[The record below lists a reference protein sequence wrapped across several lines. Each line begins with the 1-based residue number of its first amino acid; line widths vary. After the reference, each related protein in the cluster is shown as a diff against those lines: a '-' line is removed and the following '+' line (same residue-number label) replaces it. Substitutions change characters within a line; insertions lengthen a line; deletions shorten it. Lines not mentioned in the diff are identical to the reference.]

1 MMESL
6 ALREGGRVTLRSAP
20 RLPKGDFARFQP
32 HSEAFLDF
40 ASALGVRNVLELA
53 MQHYSALAVGQTVL
67 IQYGNDKYFL
77 DVVEVKPGPA
87 ISLYGTVNL
96 KVEFAPV
103 PGSAAALQA
112 AAEAEAE
119 ALAAVASTG
128 SPSPESDS
136 PAPSP
141 SPQNRSPRASPRSA
155 PSSSNSRGKGGTKKG
170 PSTPAGKSTSGR
182 RPRAQNTRNKGTKA
196 NTKSKTM
203 LQKGPNQQTQMSS
216 VPSPNS
222 AASINAMASK
232 RASRLSRFK
241 KRGALSLGG
250 VGLDNGGTGA
260 AQMVST
266 HSSDRTATAES
277 KAPDIAAAQTGQT
290 SLGRSLASG
299 ATVKF
304 EKPSTISDVTGKTHA
319 EPKDN
324 RSKWGAGYVLKS
336 SSPRKF
342 EETPTAPSSTTK
354 QEEVPKSDEK
364 TVPFKGKGATLGGGG
379 DVSSS
384 SSSAGAPQP
393 PPWAAAAKARH
404 ERYRKMKEAEE
415 AKNRAAEEAQRR
427 ETEEKCRAIAEAAAA
442 AMSEEEK
449 EKAARKAELDAKR
462 LAIENQIEEKL
473 KRDAEMKE
481 RRKLRAEA
489 KKRAALDKAAAL
501 EAQVEDLEAMALAHA
516 VQQSVE
522 SASASSSGRTNS
534 HGRDASDIDEAL
546 MNAAIL
552 ESTGGARD
560 GGKVST
566 SSRGRRSMDMLSE
579 ASKEVRSS
587 ARRGSGGP
595 SAPARSRGQK
605 SVTPPDQRRKTRP
618 ANNRYASG
626 GSTGGGTRGAV
637 GKGPLQLYAKQI
649 DSLMEMGFANTIAS
663 AQALEAA
670 GGDMQRAIE
679 FLTGASPPKASGSG
693 INAVRGRKRTSIMDR
708 QRATIRDKNPSS
720 SSTRNAKKLTPAER
734 RALGDARR
742 KGSRR

>member
-1 MMESL
+1 VQYCGVLEFSSPEGVCHLPHWMMESL

-20 RLPKGDFARFQP
+20 RLPKGEFARFQP
-32 HSEAFLDF
+32 HTEAFLDF

-87 ISLYGTVNL
+87 ISLYGTVDL

-119 ALAAVASTG
+119 ALAAVAAASG

-141 SPQNRSPRASPRSA
+141 SPRTRSARTSPRS
-155 PSSSNSRGKGGTKKG
+155 SSSSSRARDGAQKG
-170 PSTPAGKSTSGR
+170 PSTPAGKPASGR
-182 RPRAQNTRNKGTKA
+182 RPRVQNIRGKGADA
-196 NTKSKTM
+196 NAKSKPTPR
-203 LQKGPNQQTQMSS
+203 QSFKQRPEASS

-232 RASRLSRFK
+232 RASRLSKFK

-250 VGLDNGGTGA
+250 GGGGGGGTANGNAGA
-260 AQMVST
+260 TTGLAAASK
-266 HSSDRTATAES
+266 SSHPVRAAES
-277 KAPDIAAAQTGQT
+277 KAQDVAAASTTKT

-304 EKPSTISDVTGKTHA
+304 ETPAPNADTAATAAGAPAHETKEGKPT
-319 EPKDN
+319 
-324 RSKWGAGYVLKS
+324 WGAGYVLKS

-342 EETPTAPSSTTK
+342 EEAPVAPATAAAK
-354 QEEVPKSDEK
+354 QEDAPKSDEK
-364 TVPFKGKGATLGGGG
+364 KVPFSGKGATLGGGG
-379 DVSSS
+379 ETSSS
-384 SSSAGAPQP
+384 SSSVGAAAP

-404 ERYRKMKEAEE
+404 ERYRKKKEAED
-415 AKNRAAEEAQRR
+415 AKVRAAEEAQRR

-442 AMSEEEK
+442 AMSEEDK
-449 EKAARKAELDAKR
+449 KKAARKAELDAKR
-462 LAIENQIEEKL
+462 EAIESQIEDKL

-481 RRKLRAEA
+481 RRKSRAEA
-489 KKRAALDKAAAL
+489 KQRAALDKAAAL

-522 SASASSSGRTNS
+522 SASTSSSGRRNS
-534 HGRDASDIDEAL
+534 RRRDTSDIDDAL

-552 ESTGGARD
+552 ESTARARGGR
-560 GGKVST
+560 KSSSSS
-566 SSRGRRSMDMLSE
+566 SSRGRSSMDMLSE
-579 ASKEVRSS
+579 ASKEVR
-587 ARRGSGGP
+587 AGGP
-595 SAPARSRGQK
+595 SAPERSRRQK
-605 SVTPPDQRRKTRP
+605 SVSPPDQRKKTRP
-618 ANNRYASG
+618 ANNRYGSG
-626 GSTGGGTRGAV
+626 GGSGGGDG
-637 GKGPLQLYAKQI
+637 GGGQGPLQLYAKQI
-649 DSLMEMGFANTIAS
+649 DSLVEMGFTNTIAS

-670 GGDMQRAIE
+670 SGDVQRAIE
-679 FLTGASPPKASGSG
+679 FLTGEFG
-693 INAVRGRKRTSIMDR
+693 RGF
-708 QRATIRDKNPSS
+708 PSS
-720 SSTRNAKKLTPAER
+720 CVGVWSVQNILS
-734 RALGDARR
+734 
-742 KGSRR
+742 